1 MDMKYK
7 VIREFKDLQDNNHI
21 YHVGNKYPRSGQVKN
36 ERIKELSG
44 YENKRNV
51 PLIKEVEDNG

>member
-1 MDMKYK
+1 MKYK

-21 YHVGNKYPRSGQVKN
+21 YRVGNKYPRSGRVKN